1 MPEALTIDFNKP
13 LPIFPLPNLV
23 LLPHATVS
31 LHIFE
36 PRYRAMTSDALDSHG
51 LIAMAVFDGDRWHD
65 EYAGTPPLR
74 PHVCVGYIT
83 RHRRHDDG
91 KYDLLLQG
99 ICRARIEEEIEHDP
113 YRKAI
118 LRPTEP
124 NLPMEIDLSDMRK
137 RIERLLACDTLKHLA
152 AASALRIYM
161 SDEVPTAV
169 LIDLAALTV
178 SGSDE
183 ERYAAL
189 AECDTERRGRWLEKM
204 LIDIRDTLRK
214 ADRIHPPDVDG
225 HMHVN

>member
-1 MPEALTIDFNKP
+1 MHEALTIDFNKP
-13 LPIFPLPNLV
+13 VPLFPLPNLV

-36 PRYRAMTSDALDSHG
+36 PRYRAMTCDALDSHG
-51 LIAMAVFDGDRWHD
+51 LIAMAMFDGDRWRT
-65 EYAGTPPLR
+65 EYDGKPPLR

-91 KYDLLLQG
+91 NYDLLVQG
-99 ICRARIEEEIEHDP
+99 ICRARIDREVDHES

-118 LRPTEP
+118 VRPTEP
-124 NLPMEIDLSDMRK
+124 NPPMEIDLGDMRK
-137 RIERLLACDTLKHLA
+137 RVERLLDCDTLKHLA
-152 AASALRIYM
+152 AASAIRNYM
-161 SDEVPTAV
+161 SDELPTAA
-169 LIDLAALTV
+169 LIDLAALTC
-178 SGSDE
+178 SGNDE

-204 LIDIRDTLRK
+204 LAGIRDTLRK
-214 ADRIHPPDVDG
+214 ADRIHPPAVDG